1 MNAKKDIINT
11 KNARKNRRRRNS
23 WKYMT
28 GLDRTI
34 TESRLILYAK
44 STKKETKI
52 ETMEHKSRIL

>member
-34 TESRLILYAK
+34 TESRLPQIPAPPRTIVTTELTRAN
-44 STKKETKI
+44 
-52 ETMEHKSRIL
+52 